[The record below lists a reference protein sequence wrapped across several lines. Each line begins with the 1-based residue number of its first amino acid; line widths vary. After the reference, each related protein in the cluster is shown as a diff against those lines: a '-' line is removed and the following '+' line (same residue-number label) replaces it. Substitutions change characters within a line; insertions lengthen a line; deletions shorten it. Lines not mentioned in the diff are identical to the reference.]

1 MYKDV
6 VKKVIAWVLVLC
18 MIGGIPDVSLWATEI
33 SARSSDG
40 GGNHTYAL
48 ENKVELRNGEIIDT
62 HQPQVTITNTFKM
75 DGTHDNSGLYAQ
87 RLTSVFFAL
96 NKSMNS
102 LGDTGRYIET
112 AHYAVEVS
120 GENGNSI
127 DKEGEYQATTV
138 GGFTVDF
145 DPGNTV
151 QFGAGEKVTV
161 KLTISNAQWAADSG
175 STEEIRDVQG
185 TVSFCIA
192 DRNGNEGTSECGGY
206 FDGNQKAAVI
216 RLNTVEETS
225 STPTTGIAFKADTP
239 TSVLVNESKRLELD
253 FTPPTASER
262 DVTWTSSDESI
273 ATVGSDGTVRGLAP
287 GRVTITASL
296 NSGSASPATTTINV
310 CKDMSSSDITCTIG
324 NQNFTGQ
331 ALTPSVAVY
340 DGTKQL
346 GPNLHYT
353 YTWENNVHAGT
364 GTMIIRGVESEGY
377 SGTKRVDF
385 TIDPASL
392 GAAAVNVDIKSGF
405 SYVFPTE
412 EEIEQYKTD
421 TGNDSAT
428 GADVLLSK
436 IKEDLKKGYTVA
448 TDSDTSNDGD
458 YNIQITFKPSA
469 ATGAFVNYLNPDTDY
484 SISGYELSTGGRGA
498 YIEITGTAGDYKDTR
513 KIDIPIKKSV
523 TAPGIRVEYTDTAIY
538 TGENIEPEVKVYDG
552 NTLLTE
558 DDDYTVAYYDKDSSG
573 ANQTLTADAGEKC
586 IVITGE
592 GIYASDDGSGNPI
605 TIERKYTVHPRNIN
619 SNDVKVELP
628 NQINTPLDETNL
640 DITITYN
647 GVPLVKDTDFT
658 LKVTS
663 PSGSDS
669 AYTVEITG
677 KGNYT
682 GTRREN
688 TKIGIDISDQTKVK
702 FRFVTDVTT
711 DGGINYMGGNEVK
724 PKVELVRVLPDGT
737 TGTALVENQH
747 YKLTYTDNVNAGT
760 TAKVKITGMG
770 DYAGAFEKTFT
781 IKTVALNDEDKLEY
795 SWQQVLPFNV
805 KMTSGSLDTKVES
818 KISKIEYTY
827 KDIDGR
833 TRTASLK
840 ANDYTATCQNNTGIG
855 MATIAIAPGTSGNF
869 TGSHSLQYTISPRN
883 VSVASVENGG
893 VLDITYKTPTYTGEA
908 LKAEDVELC
917 VKHNNIDLAQVDP
930 TFFNDNFT
938 VTIREQGNGT
948 VKINVVGKKNY
959 TGSWEKTVDINPYDI
974 GKGNVTVSNINPQEY
989 VQDKDIELPAA
1000 DEPTVT
1006 LALPSGGTKTLVKGT
1021 DYTLSYSNNKEVGDA
1036 VVTVTGINNFTG
1048 TKTKPFVIYKN
1059 LDDDATLVPYKDTI
1073 QARDIP
1079 QQNYTGSAITLKPE
1093 DVVLYDILKT
1103 GARTTVSSDRYKVNY
1118 LTTED
1123 YTSVRNGVKIEVEG
1137 TGTYYRGKRTLTFDI
1152 VPNTMANV
1160 TVNFVDD
1167 PNPIYDGS
1175 PKKPRVEVTCG
1186 TKTLLEDT
1194 DYTLDYLGDIIN
1206 AGDRD
1211 SGANAPRV
1219 LVTGIGNFA
1228 GASVTGN
1235 AKIMYY
1241 TIHPKVLTRI
1251 PDPQTNISYV
1261 KPPAEIEVGED
1272 GRYRHGVRV
1281 TDPDWKLW
1289 NGTTATT
1296 TPRRLVEGYDY
1307 TVTCKAT
1314 GGADGTDG
1322 LLTITGIGNY
1332 GGKLEYDVKLQ
1343 KRPLSDDDVTVEFL
1357 GGREFVYTGES
1368 VAKQP
1373 SFGLTIK
1380 KKDGTVLKQD
1390 VDYTVVAAPG
1400 GTESDLINYTNATKK
1415 FAVQIHSDEL
1425 SGELEKD
1432 NFTFRIK
1439 KKGIDAS
1446 DVHVSIPNLEYDG
1459 TTLIQPTVTVTY
1471 NGMTLANGTDYTY
1484 RVENYDAST
1493 INNPNI
1499 RPQVVITAVGNGDP
1513 NHIGNY
1519 DGTRTV
1525 TFGVGSSIAGATVT
1539 LSSTGYTL
1547 NEKGYYIYPGGP
1559 TEPIPTVVL
1568 GGSTLVKDRDYTVS
1582 YENNENMT
1590 ELKDDQ
1596 PTGAVPTVI
1605 ITGTGKYA
1613 GTATKTFI
1621 ISRKNI
1627 ADNEG
1632 GRVDIPTSVE
1642 VEFTGSQVKPD
1653 LNIVYHPTGRAA
1665 YTLVPGTDYTI
1676 SDNNLVNVGANQR
1689 LEVTF
1694 PTSSNFYNRST
1705 TTSGSVSKI
1714 EVNCTVTPK
1723 SFKDV
1728 NSETDPGD
1736 ISVVF
1741 TDLQDEYEYT
1751 GSPVTPAITVKDI
1764 KRNADG
1770 SYREDGDK
1778 SGLSTAYT
1786 LTTDDYTVEYKG
1798 NNSPGTATVTVK
1810 GKGNYKTQS
1819 ITREF
1824 NIKGDMGYATVEF
1837 LDDKNQVISNA
1848 EFPYTGRPIRPKVR
1862 VFFGDDRDHPL
1873 VEGRN
1878 AYDPNG
1884 EFYCT
1889 YVGDNGDEADVVSRG
1904 TKSVIIH
1911 GINKYA
1917 GSADLKKDY
1926 TIIARD
1932 INDATVETLG
1942 SFSYTGAEIHP
1953 VPKLYYDGVLLE
1965 AGTDYTCEY
1974 RGGCIEP
1981 NETADTLPYYVII
1994 RAVEGGNFTGTYKNE
2009 PEFRIGN
2016 SFKEDRILIRF
2027 KDGNS
2032 PSYEYTGRTIKPELY
2047 VYDQMYQQELIEGT
2061 DYEVAIEEGDP
2072 TYINAGEKTV
2082 RVYGKNGSHPYIGDI
2097 TKTFTITPVDLAG
2110 NSILI
2115 DREGILNDTNTRY
2128 QYYGDKHW
2136 PEPTVYWRGG
2146 GRELSKGYGEF
2157 VYDYGENI
2165 HATVGTSY
2173 KATVT
2178 VKEGAVQSGGTV
2190 PNFTGSVTKEF
2201 IIHPVELDEDHP
2213 WLQIEDPQDWEYV
2226 FTGQEVIPDPV
2237 IRYNGMLLNKDGDY
2251 RITSGYTGVTDSARA
2266 TIQFIG
2272 DYSGTITKPFV
2283 IRKRRLTDQGVNISL
2298 SGGNSYKYT
2307 GQAIR
2312 PEVLITY
2319 GSTQLTQGVDF
2330 SLEYGENKNAGE
2342 GTVTITGINNYEGT
2356 VPMRFTIAKI
2366 DITSGDVEV
2375 EIDDGVIK
2383 NGQPAE
2389 PEFTVYWVQD
2399 GTRLRVYS
2407 DRDTEA
2413 ESSGREIA
2421 YSYDYFD
2428 NTAVG
2433 QTGRLVLTGK
2443 NNFEGVRTV
2452 TFDIGSDINDFIE
2465 PITWK
2470 NGTPNL
2476 TFNNQKQEPEITVN
2490 VKPGENLVK
2499 DKDYKIVYEPVSD
2512 NGDGDIT
2519 NAGEYKVYVKGL
2531 KPYAGRSNE
2540 LTFTIAQRNIS
2551 NVTFTVPDAEFTGSE
2566 IKPSITAED
2575 TQIGVTLVDASAS
2588 ANRAENV
2595 NAYTTT
2601 ITGNTVNAGRVSVAI
2616 SAVGTGNYYGSVT
2629 KDFNITPK
2637 NLVGSSVTIS
2647 PNMIEDQIY
2656 TGNPI
2661 MPKITIVDTARNAS
2675 GAAVTAGT
2683 GNYELTSGDYTIT
2696 YTDNVYPGKATVTIA
2711 GRGNYQ
2717 NRLAKEFTINADL
2730 SMAEVAPIPV
2740 QAYTGAAVTPAL
2752 TVTLAGK
2759 TLVVNRDYTVTYQN
2773 NVNRG
2778 IATATITATPLGGYT
2793 GEKTVT
2799 FEIGRDLASA
2809 QVRAVADAF
2818 TYTGSPITPQ
2828 IAVVFGSDTLRPGID
2843 YTATFANN
2851 VNVGTATVT
2860 VTGQGVYSG
2869 TIVRTFEIVAKNVA
2883 RCSFGSVET
2892 RQYNGQA
2899 TSQNLMVTDGGRA
2912 LVLNQD
2918 YSITYV
2924 NNTNPGT
2931 ATIQIAG
2938 LGNYGGVKTI
2948 RYNIEVKPMTN
2959 ISASKVTK
2967 NSVKLSWSP
2976 VDHAEGYA
2984 IYNGSNRLVAK
2995 TQSTSYTVKKLSSMK
3010 SYKYRVRPYKI
3021 SDGATYYGD
3030 FSNTVSVVTLPSTPG
3045 SVKVKAGSRQAKIS
3059 WKKVSGVTG
3068 YEVYRSTKK
3077 SSGYKRVTT
3086 IKKASTTSY
3095 TNKKLSSKR
3104 KYYFKVR
3111 AYKTVNGKKLY
3122 SAYSSP
3128 KQVKVK

>member
-6 VKKVIAWVLVLC
+6 VKRVIAWVLVLC

-48 ENKVELRNGEIIDT
+48 ENKVEEKNGEIINT
-62 HQPQVTITNTFKM
+62 GQPTATITNTFRM

-96 NKSMNS
+96 NRSMNE
-102 LGDTGRYIET
+102 LGDTGKYIET
-112 AHYAVEVS
+112 AHYAVKVS
-120 GENGNSI
+120 GENGNVVT
-127 DKEGEYQATTV
+127 KEGEYQAQGQDV

-161 KLTISNAQWAADSG
+161 ELTISQAHWAADSHNNEDITG
-175 STEEIRDVQG
+175 VQG

-192 DRNGNEGTSECGGY
+192 PRNGNEGTSECDGGL
-206 FDGNQKAAVI
+206 FDGSQKAAVI

-225 STPTTGIAFKADTP
+225 STATTGIAFKAGTP
-239 TSVLVNESKRLELD
+239 TSVLVNESKRLELE
-253 FTPPTASER
+253 FTPPTASQR

-273 ATVGSDGTVRGLAP
+273 ATVDTDGTVRGLAP

-310 CKDMSSSDITCTIG
+310 CKDMSSSDIRCTIG

-331 ALTPSVAVY
+331 ALTPAVAVY

-346 GPNLHYT
+346 TSNSDYLYS
-353 YTWENNVHAGT
+353 WENNIHAGT

-392 GAAAVNVDIKSGF
+392 GAAAVNVDVKSGF
-405 SYVFPTE
+405 SYVFPTD
-412 EEIEQYKTD
+412 EEIEQYKAD

-436 IKEDLKKGYTVA
+436 IQEDLKKGYTVA
-448 TDSDTSNDGD
+448 TDSDASNDGD
-458 YNIQITFKPSA
+458 YNIQVTFKPSA
-469 ATGAFVNYLNPDTDY
+469 AVGAPINYLNPDTDY
-484 SISGYELSTGGRGA
+484 SITGYELSAGGRGA
-498 YIEITGTAGDYKDTR
+498 YIEITGTGDYKDTR
-513 KIDIPIKKSV
+513 RIDIPIKKSV

-538 TGENIEPEVKVYDG
+538 TGQNIEPEVKVYDG

-558 DDDYTVAYYDKDSSG
+558 DDDYTAAYYDKDSSG
-573 ANQTLTADAGEKC
+573 ANQSLTANAGEKC

-592 GIYASDDGSGNPI
+592 GIYASEDDAGNPV
-605 TIERKYTVHPRNIN
+605 TIERKYTVHPRNLN

-628 NQINTPLDETNL
+628 NQTNTPLDETNL

-647 GVPLVKDTDFT
+647 GVQLVKDTDFT
-658 LKVTS
+658 LKVNS
-663 PSGSDS
+663 PSGNDS

-682 GTRREN
+682 GTRTEN
-688 TKIGIDISDQTKVK
+688 TKIGIDIANTANVK
-702 FRFVTDVTT
+702 FRFVTDVTS
-711 DGGINYMGGNEVK
+711 GIDYMGGNAVE

-737 TGTALVENQH
+737 TGTALVEGTH
-747 YKLTYTDNVNAGT
+747 YRLAYTDNVNAGT
-760 TAKVKITGMG
+760 ATVRITGIG
-770 DYAGAFEKTFT
+770 DYANTFEEHFT
-781 IKTVALNDEDKLEY
+781 INPIDLDDTSKLQY

-805 KMTSGSLDTKVES
+805 KMTNGSLVTTVES
-818 KISKIEYTY
+818 EVSDIKYTY
-827 KDIDGR
+827 KDINGR
-833 TRTASLK
+833 NRTASLR
-840 ANDYTATCQNNTGIG
+840 ANDYTATCRNNTGVG
-855 MATIAIAPGTSGNF
+855 LATIAIAPGTSGNF
-869 TGSHSLQYTISPRN
+869 TGSHSLQYTISQRN
-883 VSVASVENGG
+883 VSVASLENGG
-893 VLDITYKTPTYTGEA
+893 VLDITYETPTYTGEA
-908 LKAEDVELC
+908 FKPEDVNLC
-917 VKHNNIDLAQVDP
+917 IKHNNIDLAQVDP
-930 TFFNDNFT
+930 TFYSDNFT
-938 VTIREQGNGT
+938 VTIRDQGNGT
-948 VKINVVGKKNY
+948 VRINVAGKKNY
-959 TGSWEKTVDINPYDI
+959 NGSWEKIVDINPYDI
-974 GKGNVTVSNINPQEY
+974 GTGNVTVSNINPQEY
-989 VQDKDIELPAA
+989 VQDRDIELPAT

-1006 LALPSGGTKTLVKGT
+1006 LALPSGGTKTLVKGV

-1036 VVTVTGINNFTG
+1036 VVTVTGINNYTG
-1048 TKTKPFVIYKN
+1048 SKTKPFVIYKQ

-1073 QARDIP
+1073 QAQNIP

-1093 DVVLYDILKT
+1093 DVVLYDIQKT
-1103 GARTTVSSDRYKVNY
+1103 GTRTTVSSDRYTVNY
-1118 LTTED
+1118 LTGED
-1123 YTSVRNGVKIEVEG
+1123 YTNVRNGVKVEVEG

-1167 PNPIYDGS
+1167 PNPIYNGA
-1175 PKKPRVEVTCG
+1175 PHTPRVEVICG
-1186 TKTLLEDT
+1186 GMTLREGT
-1194 DYTLDYLGDIIN
+1194 DYTVDYLGDLIN
-1206 AGDRD
+1206 AGNRD
-1211 SGANAPRV
+1211 SGENAPRV
-1219 LVTGIGNFA
+1219 VVTGIGNFA
-1228 GASVTGN
+1228 GASLAGN

-1251 PDPQTNISYV
+1251 PNPQTNISYV
-1261 KPPAEIEVGED
+1261 KPPAKIEVGED
-1272 GRYRHGVRV
+1272 GRYLHGVRV
-1281 TDPDWKLW
+1281 TDPEWQSW

-1296 TPRRLVEGYDY
+1296 VLRELVEGYDY
-1307 TVTCKAT
+1307 TVTCKVT
-1314 GGADGTDG
+1314 GGTGGTDGTEG

-1332 GGKLEYDVKLQ
+1332 GGKLEYDVLLD
-1343 KRPLSDDDVTVEFL
+1343 KRPISDDDVTVEFL
-1357 GGREFVYTGES
+1357 GGREFIYTGES

-1373 SFGLTIK
+1373 SFGLTVK
-1380 KKDGTVLKQD
+1380 KKDGTVLRQG
-1390 VDYTVVAAPG
+1390 VDYTVVSASGNAN
-1400 GTESDLINYTNATKK
+1400 DLINYTNTWKK
-1415 FAVQIHSDEL
+1415 FAIQIHSDEL
-1425 SGELEKD
+1425 NGELVRD
-1432 NFTFRIK
+1432 NFEFKIRK
-1439 KKGIDAS
+1439 KDINAS

-1471 NGMTLANGTDYTY
+1471 NGMTLAQGTDYTY

-1513 NHIGNY
+1513 SHIGNY

-1525 TFGVGSSIAGATVT
+1525 TFGVGSSIAAADVT
-1539 LSSTGYTL
+1539 LSSAGYTL

-1568 GGSTLVKDRDYTVS
+1568 GGSTLVRDRDYTVS
-1582 YENNENMT
+1582 YENNEDRT
-1590 ELKDDQ
+1590 DLKDDQ
-1596 PTGAVPTVI
+1596 PIGAVPTVI
-1605 ITGTGKYA
+1605 ITGTGQYA

-1621 ISRKNI
+1621 ISSKNI
-1627 ADNEG
+1627 ADNVG

-1665 YTLVPGTDYTI
+1665 YTLVPGKDYTI
-1676 SDNNLVNVGANQR
+1676 SDNNLVNVGANQ
-1689 LEVTF
+1689 LLAVTF
-1694 PTSSNFYNRST
+1694 TGNFYMRSDT
-1705 TTSGSVSKI
+1705 SSGSVATK

-1837 LDDKNQVISNA
+1837 LDDNNQVISNA

-1884 EFYCT
+1884 EFYCQ

-1965 AGTDYTCEY
+1965 PGTDYTCEY

-1981 NETADTLPYYVII
+1981 NETADTLPYSVII
-1994 RAVEGGNFTGTYKNE
+1994 RAVEGGNFTGVYRNE

-2082 RVYGKNGSHPYIGDI
+2082 RIYGKNGSHPYIGDI
-2097 TKTFTITPVDLAG
+2097 TKTFTIAPVNLAG

-2115 DREGILNDTNTRY
+2115 DREGILSDTNTRY

-2146 GRELSKGYGEF
+2146 GRELSKEYGDF

-2165 HATVGTSY
+2165 HATVGTTY

-2190 PNFTGSVTKEF
+2190 PNFAGSVTKEF
-2201 IIHPVELDEDHP
+2201 IIHPVELDESHP
-2213 WLQIEDPQDWEYV
+2213 WLQIEDPEDWVYIY
-2226 FTGQEVIPDPV
+2226 TGQEVIPKPV
-2237 IRYNGMLLNKDGDY
+2237 IRYNGMDLAIDRDY
-2251 RITSGYTGVTDSARA
+2251 KITSGYTGVTENAQA

-2307 GQAIR
+2307 GQTIR
-2312 PEVLITY
+2312 PEVQITY
-2319 GSTQLTQGVDF
+2319 GSTALTEGIDYE
-2330 SLEYGENKNAGE
+2330 LKYGENKNAGE
-2342 GTVTITGINNYEGT
+2342 GTVTITGINNYEDT
-2356 VPMRFTIAKI
+2356 VPMTFTIAKI
-2366 DITSGDVEV
+2366 DITSADVRV
-2375 EIDDGVIK
+2375 ECDDGVIK
-2383 NGQPAE
+2383 NGQPAT
-2389 PEFTVYWVQD
+2389 PEFTVYWKQAD
-2399 GTRLRVYS
+2399 GTELRVYS
-2407 DRDTEA
+2407 TDDTEA
-2413 ESSGREIA
+2413 GESGREIA
-2421 YSYDYFD
+2421 YSYRYED

-2433 QTGRLVLTGK
+2433 MTGKLMLTGE

-2452 TFDIGSDINDFIE
+2452 TFDIGTDINDFIE
-2465 PITWK
+2465 PITWA

-2476 TFNNQKQEPEITVN
+2476 TFNNQKQEPEIKVN
-2490 VKPGENLVK
+2490 VKPGENVVK
-2499 DKDYKIVYEPVSD
+2499 DKDYKIVYEPVSS
-2512 NGDGDIT
+2512 NGDSNIT
-2519 NAGEYKVYVKGL
+2519 NAGEYKVYVKGM

-2843 YTATFANN
+2843 YTAAFANN

-3095 TNKKLSSKR
+3095 TNKKLSSKK